1 MENYEIVKNID
12 LFSTRLIELKNA
24 SNLDGLVQEIEKNQ
38 EVIASPSFYE
48 DMKQAQKLLKQMK
61 KDQEIVKAFQTIES
75 DIEDL
80 KVLFEMQKSLEVEP
94 NEVHNDFIELIE
106 KIESTLGPLEERL
119 LLSGQYDDCDALI
132 ELHPGAGGTESMDW
146 ASMLFRMYKRFS
158 ENNGFDFEVL
168 DYLEGEEAG
177 IKSVSFV
184 VKGDMAYGKMKS
196 EHGVHRLVRI
206 SPFDS
211 GARRHT
217 SFCGCI
223 VTPVITD
230 TIEID
235 IKPEDIRI
243 DTYRAS
249 GAGGQHIN
257 KTDSAIRITHF
268 KSGIV
273 VTCQTQRSQI
283 QNRERALEIL
293 KAKLYQIEQEEKENK
308 IKSISGDTTVNG
320 FGGQIRS
327 YVFHPYSLVKDL
339 RTDYETANVLGV
351 MDGDLN
357 SFINAY
363 LKWNAKNKD

>member
-1 MENYEIVKNID
+1 MENYEIIKNIEM
-12 LFSTRLIELKNA
+12 FSTRLCELKNA
-24 SNLDGLVQEIEKNQ
+24 ANLDGLVKQIEENEKT
-38 EVIASPSFYE
+38 IASPSFYE
-48 DMKQAQKLLKQMK
+48 NMKNAQKMLKQMK
-61 KDQEIVKAFQTIES
+61 KDQEIVKAFKDIET

-80 KVLFEMQKSLEVEP
+80 KVLYDMQKSGEVEA
-94 NEVHNDFIELIE
+94 NEIHNDFLELIK
-106 KIESTLGPLEERL
+106 KIENTLSPLEERL
-119 LLSGQYDDCDALI
+119 LLSGPYDDCDALV

-158 ENNGFDFEVL
+158 ENNDFEFEVL

-184 VKGDMAYGKMKS
+184 IKGDMAYGKMKG

-217 SFCGCI
+217 SFCGCMI
-223 VTPVITD
+223 TPVITD

-235 IKPEDIRI
+235 IKPDDIRI

-257 KTDSAIRITHF
+257 KTDSAIRITHL
-268 KSGIV
+268 KTGIV
-273 VTCQTQRSQI
+273 VTCQNQRSQI
-283 QNRERALEIL
+283 QNRERAMEIL
-293 KAKLYQIEQEEKENK
+293 KAKLYKIEQEEKDNK
-308 IKSISGDTTVNG
+308 LKSISGDTADNG

-339 RTDYETANVLGV
+339 RTEYETANVLAV
-351 MDGDLN
+351 MDGEIN
-357 SFINAY
+357 GFINAY
-363 LKWNAKNKD
+363 LKWNAKNKG

>member
-1 MENYEIVKNID
+1 MENYEIIKSIE
-12 LFSTRLIELKNA
+12 LFSTRLVELKNA
-24 SNLDGLVQEIEKNQ
+24 SDLDGLVKKIEENEQ
-38 EVIASPSFYE
+38 AIASPSFYD
-48 DMKQAQKLLKQMK
+48 DMKNAQKLLKQLK
-61 KDQEIVKAFQTIES
+61 KDQEIAKTFKVIEV

-80 KVLFEMQKSLEVEP
+80 KVLFDMQKSGEVEP
-94 NEVHNDFIELIE
+94 IDIHNDFEELIK
-106 KIESTLGPLEERL
+106 KIEDTLGPLEERL
-119 LLSGQYDDCDALI
+119 LLSGQYDDCDALV

-146 ASMLFRMYKRFS
+146 ASMLFRMYKRYS
-158 ENNGFDFEVL
+158 ESNGYDFEVI

-177 IKSVSFV
+177 IKSVSFEI
-184 VKGDMAYGKMKS
+184 KGDMAYGKMKS

-235 IKPEDIRI
+235 IKPDDIRI

-249 GAGGQHIN
+249 GAGGQYIN
-257 KTDSAIRITHF
+257 KTDSAIRITHL
-268 KSGIV
+268 KTGIV
-273 VTCQTQRSQI
+273 VTCQSQRNQI
-283 QNRERALEIL
+283 QNREKAMEIL
-293 KAKLYQIEQEEKENK
+293 KAKLYQKEQEEKENK

-339 RTDYETANVLGV
+339 RTEYETANVLGV
-351 MDGDLN
+351 MDGDIN
-357 SFINAY
+357 GFINAY
-363 LKWNAKNKD
+363 LKWNAKK

>member
-1 MENYEIVKNID
+1 MENYEIIKSIE
-12 LFSTRLIELKNA
+12 LFSTRLVELKNA
-24 SNLDGLVQEIEKNQ
+24 SDLDGLVKKIEENEQ
-38 EVIASPSFYE
+38 AIASPSFYD
-48 DMKQAQKLLKQMK
+48 DMKNAQKLLKQLK
-61 KDQEIVKAFQTIES
+61 KDQEIAKTFKVIEV

-80 KVLFEMQKSLEVEP
+80 KVLFDMQKSGVVEP
-94 NEVHNDFIELIE
+94 IDIHNDFEELIK
-106 KIESTLGPLEERL
+106 KIEDTLGPLEERL
-119 LLSGQYDDCDALI
+119 LLSGQYDDCDALV

-146 ASMLFRMYKRFS
+146 ASMLFRMYKRYS
-158 ENNGFDFEVL
+158 ESNGYDFEVI

-177 IKSVSFV
+177 IKSVSFEI
-184 VKGDMAYGKMKS
+184 KGDMAYGKMKS

-235 IKPEDIRI
+235 IKPDDIRI

-249 GAGGQHIN
+249 GAGGQYIN
-257 KTDSAIRITHF
+257 KTDSAIRITHL
-268 KSGIV
+268 KTGIV
-273 VTCQTQRSQI
+273 VTCQSQRNQI
-283 QNRERALEIL
+283 QNREKAMEIL
-293 KAKLYQIEQEEKENK
+293 KAKLYQKEQEEKENK

-339 RTDYETANVLGV
+339 RTEYETANVLGV
-351 MDGDLN
+351 MDGDIN
-357 SFINAY
+357 GFINAY
-363 LKWNAKNKD
+363 LKWNAKK

>member
-1 MENYEIVKNID
+1 MENYEIIKNID

-24 SNLDGLVQEIEKNQ
+24 SDLDGLVKKIEENEKA
-38 EVIASPSFYE
+38 IASPSFYD
-48 DMKQAQKLLKQMK
+48 DMKNAQKLLKQLK
-61 KDQEIVKAFQTIES
+61 KDQEIAKTFKIIET

-80 KVLFEMQKSLEVEP
+80 KVLFDMQKS
-94 NEVHNDFIELIE
+94 NEVDATDIHDDFVELIK
-106 KIESTLGPLEERL
+106 KIENTLGPLEERL
-119 LLSGQYDDCDALI
+119 LLSGQYDDSDALV

-146 ASMLFRMYKRFS
+146 ASMLFRMYKRYS
-158 ENNGFDFEVL
+158 ESNGFDFEVI

-184 VKGDMAYGKMKS
+184 IKGDMAYGKMKS

-235 IKPEDIRI
+235 IKPDDIRV

-249 GAGGQHIN
+249 GAGGQYIN
-257 KTDSAIRITHF
+257 KTDSAIRITHL
-268 KSGIV
+268 KTGIV
-273 VTCQTQRSQI
+273 VTCQSQRNQI
-283 QNRERALEIL
+283 QNREKAMEIL
-293 KAKLYQIEQEEKENK
+293 KAKLYQKEQEEKENK

-339 RTDYETANVLGV
+339 RTEYETANVLGV
-351 MDGDLN
+351 MDGDIN

-363 LKWNAKNKD
+363 LKWNAKK